1 MKKLLYLFLLLSTF
15 SASAQT
21 KKECQELQ
29 NAEKQVE
36 ANIKMY
42 RETWD
47 KIFNQRD
54 IDQVND
60 KNFATDVILLN
71 QKEGIRAQGIEGF
84 KKAFNSYLIN
94 FSDIKFT
101 FIDLWG
107 HGDKLVKHWN
117 FQGKHNKT
125 GNLMNLSGVT
135 LVKMKDGKIIEEQ
148 DFDDNLWYNQQLGY
162 YLEKEPKIT
171 KGMIKVAIYYPNG
184 EDKTFNMEYYESKH
198 MTLAKSLL
206 GNSLKAIAID
216 KGLASGIPNKPVPY
230 LAIGYLYFD
239 SIAAFQKAMN
249 SEVDAKLNADIP
261 NYTNSKPIV
270 QISEVLQ

>member
-1 MKKLLYLFLLLSTF
+1 MKKLVYLFLLLGSIH
-15 SASAQT
+15 ANAQRKNDCEDL
-21 KKECQELQ
+21 KK
-29 NAEKQVE
+29 AEKQVE
-36 ANIKMY
+36 ANMKIYK
-42 RETWD
+42 ETWD

-84 KKAFNSYLIN
+84 KIAFNAYLIA

-125 GNLMNLSGVT
+125 GKMMNLSGVT

-162 YLEKEPKIT
+162 YMVK
-171 KGMIKVAIYYPNG
+171 
-184 EDKTFNMEYYESKH
+184 
-198 MTLAKSLL
+198 
-206 GNSLKAIAID
+206 
-216 KGLASGIPNKPVPY
+216 
-230 LAIGYLYFD
+230 
-239 SIAAFQKAMN
+239 
-249 SEVDAKLNADIP
+249 
-261 NYTNSKPIV
+261 
-270 QISEVLQ
+270 